1 MKRTELIKP
10 GFKMVIFSI
19 AVFTA
24 VALLITL
31 PAVGHG
37 PKGHG
42 GMAFTPLQA
51 AKKGIM
57 LYDKLVA
64 KGKLAEAWET
74 ELADIKVIPRTNSNK
89 EEFVVQFNRT
99 NGEPRSVYIFFNEKG
114 EYSGSNFTGK

>member
-1 MKRTELIKP
+1 MKRTEIIKP
-10 GFKMVIFSI
+10 IFKTVIFSI

-24 VALLITL
+24 VALFTL

-74 ELADIKVIPRTNSNK
+74 ELTDIKVIPRNNNKK
-89 EEFVVQFNRT
+89 EEFVVQFNRS
-99 NGEPRSVYIFFNEKG
+99 NGDPRSVYIFFNEKG

>member
-1 MKRTELIKP
+1 MKRTEIIKP
-10 GFKMVIFSI
+10 RFKLVIISI
-19 AVFTA
+19 AVFTGIA
-24 VALLITL
+24 FITL

-42 GMAFTPLQA
+42 GMSFTPLQA

-74 ELADIKVIPRTNSNK
+74 ELADIKVIPRINNNK

-99 NGEPRSVYIFFNEKG
+99 KGDPRSVYIFFNEKG